1 MPAARLISISF
12 WVVAIMFKLRLQFF
26 IVMLTLCGLLTAG
39 LYLFINFSFK
49 QDFWHYI
56 EKKET
61 RFAQPLINDLENN
74 FRLHN
79 NWTWL
84 PKWEDYIVAHLDI
97 RNRSRTNMPGPDE
110 GFAPPG
116 FPPFGGPSPED
127 FKHKSGDDRRGPE
140 NFSGPRERPDGGDKD
155 GRPAK
160 ERPDAR
166 AWREWRELRHMP
178 PLTSLRNIFLLDA
191 DKKLM
196 KGANPDI
203 EDAFLIPL
211 HSDGTV
217 IGYLGIPFNP
227 AIRDL
232 QDASFAQGEEKK
244 LTVIIFVALLI
255 TCLASFPLAH
265 LLTKRIQLL
274 VDNINQLSRGNYQ
287 DKASIAGRDE
297 LTELAEHLNALG
309 ETLAQSEQTRRQ
321 WVADISHE
329 LRTPIA
335 VLQAELEAM
344 EDGVRALDKAAV
356 KRLINHSARL
366 KHLVNDLYELSL
378 TDLGGMTYRK
388 NTMDLGVLLQE
399 AVNAMQPQFALQHL
413 DLSLKM
419 QTPHLNFFGDQNR
432 LQQLF
437 INLLKNSLQYTNAP
451 GKTQVSFNLVNNRA
465 VITIEDTA
473 PGVAKEHHAKLFD
486 RLYRADSSRNRAT
499 GGAGLGLSICK
510 NIVAAHDGQISIDN
524 SELGGLKVTIT
535 LPY

>member
-1 MPAARLISISF
+1 
-12 WVVAIMFKLRLQFF
+12 MFKLRLQFF

-61 RFAQPLINDLENN
+61 RFAQPLIADLENN
-74 FRLHN
+74 FQIHN
-79 NWTWL
+79 SWTWL

-97 RNRSRTNMPGPDE
+97 RNRSHTNMPGPDN
-110 GFAPPG
+110 GFSPPG
-116 FPPFGGPSPED
+116 FPPFGGPDSGE
-127 FKHKSGDDRRGPE
+127 FKKHKPGDDRRGPD
-140 NFSGPRERPDGGDKD
+140 NFSGPRDNHPDDADND
-155 GRPAK
+155 GRPDK

-191 DKKLM
+191 DKKLVQ
-196 KGANPDI
+196 GANPHLD
-203 EDAFLIPL
+203 EAFLIPL
-211 HSDGTV
+211 HSDDTV

-244 LTVIIFVALLI
+244 LTIVIFVALLI

-265 LLTKRIQLL
+265 LLTQRIRLL
-274 VDNINQLSRGNYQ
+274 VNNVNQLSHGNYQ
-287 DKASIAGRDE
+287 EKISITGRDE
-297 LTELAEHLNALG
+297 LTELAEHLNDLG

-388 NTMDLGVLLQE
+388 NAMDLGVLLQD
-399 AVNAMQPQFALQHL
+399 AVSALQPQFALQHI

-419 QTPHLNFFGDQNR
+419 HTSSLNFFGDQNR
-432 LQQLF
+432 LQQLLT
-437 INLLKNSLQYTNAP
+437 NLLKNSLQYTNAP
-451 GKTQVSFNLVNNRA
+451 GKTQVSLNLINSQA
-465 VITIEDTA
+465 VIVIEDTA

-524 SELGGLKVTIT
+524 SELGGLKITIT

>member
-1 MPAARLISISF
+1 
-12 WVVAIMFKLRLQFF
+12 MFKLRLQFF

-39 LYLFINFSFK
+39 LYLFINYSFK

-56 EKKET
+56 EKRET
-61 RFAQPLINDLENN
+61 RFAQPLINDLESN
-74 FRLHN
+74 FQVHN
-79 NWTWL
+79 SWTWL

-97 RNRSRTNMPGPDE
+97 RNRNRMPGSDD
-110 GFAPPG
+110 GFSPPG
-116 FPPFGGPSPED
+116 FPPFGGPAPDE
-127 FKHKSGDDRRGPE
+127 FMKRKPGDDRRGPD
-140 NFSGPRERPDGGDKD
+140 GPHDSRPDDADKD
-155 GRPAK
+155 GRHDK
-160 ERPDAR
+160 ERPDAK

-178 PLTSLRNIFLLDA
+178 PLVSLRNIFLLDA
-191 DKKLM
+191 DKKIVQ
-196 KGANPDI
+196 GSNPDLD
-203 EDAFLIPL
+203 DAFLIPL
-211 HSDGTV
+211 HSEDSL

-244 LTVIIFVALLI
+244 LTIIIFVALLI

-265 LLTKRIQLL
+265 LLTKRIRSL
-274 VDNINQLSRGNYQ
+274 VNNVNQLSRGNYQ
-287 DKASIAGRDE
+287 EKISITGRDE

-388 NTMDLGVLLQE
+388 NTMDLGVLLQD
-399 AVNAMQPQFALQHL
+399 AVSSLQPQFALQRI

-419 QTPHLNFFGDQNR
+419 QTPSLSFFGDQNR

-437 INLLKNSLQYTNAP
+437 TNLLKNSLQYTNAP
-451 GKTQVSFNLVNNRA
+451 GKTQVSLNLINSRA
-465 VITIEDTA
+465 VIVIEDTA

-510 NIVAAHDGQISIDN
+510 NIVAAHDGHISIDN
-524 SELGGLKVTIT
+524 SELGGLKITIT

>member
-1 MPAARLISISF
+1 
-12 WVVAIMFKLRLQFF
+12 MFKLRLQFF

-39 LYLFINFSFK
+39 LYLFITDSFK
-49 QDFWHYI
+49 LDFWHYI
-56 EKKET
+56 EKRET
-61 RFAQPLINDLENN
+61 RFAQPLITDLENN
-74 FRLHN
+74 YQIHN
-79 NWTWL
+79 SWTWL
-84 PKWEDYIVAHLDI
+84 PKWEDYLVAHLDV
-97 RNRSRTNMPGPDE
+97 RNRSRGNAPDPDDS
-110 GFAPPG
+110 FSPG
-116 FPPFGGPSPED
+116 FPPFGGPEPGE
-127 FKHKSGDDRRGPE
+127 FMKRKPGDDRHGPKD
-140 NFSGPRERPDGGDKD
+140 FFGPRDNHFNDANNNGRPD
-155 GRPAK
+155 K

-178 PLTSLRNIFLLDA
+178 PLMSLRNIFLLDA
-191 DKKLM
+191 KKKLVQ
-196 KGANPDI
+196 GTHPDVD
-203 EDAFLIPL
+203 DAFLIPL
-211 HSDGTV
+211 HSNDAV

-244 LTVIIFVALLI
+244 ITVIIFVALLI

-274 VDNINQLSRGNYQ
+274 VNNVNQLNRGNYQ
-287 DKASIAGRDE
+287 EKISITGRDE

-344 EDGVRALDKAAV
+344 EDGVRALDKAAL

-388 NTMDLGVLLQE
+388 NAMDLGVLLQD
-399 AVNAMQPQFALQHL
+399 AVSSMQPQFALHQI
-413 DLSLKM
+413 DLSLVM
-419 QTPHLNFFGDQNR
+419 QTPNLSFFGDQNR

-437 INLLKNSLQYTNAP
+437 TNLLKNSLQYTNAP
-451 GKTQVSFNLVNNRA
+451 GKTQVSLNLANSKAIIV
-465 VITIEDTA
+465 IEDTA

-510 NIVAAHDGQISIDN
+510 NIVAAHDGQISIDD
-524 SELGGLKVTIT
+524 SDLGGLKITIT